1 MRAVL
6 GILLLLGAAG
16 AIFVAGWIQILLPPA
31 TYAVLFSKTGGLDPR
46 VIPAGTFAWRWER
59 VIPTNVTLFRFEVQP
74 ATVET
79 SVRADLPSADAV
91 AGMLPD
97 AANLGYAATVSV
109 TFAVRPGALPQLV
122 ADTGLTPERL
132 PEWTAAAG
140 AEVAAAALELLQR
153 RGAAVVTQG
162 LAAAEAEL
170 LDRLAARFPSLELL
184 GIRVTDLRLPDLEIY
199 ERGRQAYLAL
209 LDVQYEARRAA
220 VVDLAHERERE
231 RAVLEARLGA
241 LEVLREYGAL
251 LQEYP
256 GLIQFLELQSDAGRD
271 ALLQLAEP
279 VAEPAAEPAAEPVA
293 AAEPAGAAEPAA
305 PAGGP

>member
-16 AIFVAGWIQILLPPA
+16 AVFVAGWIQILLPHA

-46 VIPAGTFAWRWER
+46 VIPAGTFTWRWER
-59 VIPTNVTLFRFEVQP
+59 VIPTNVTLFRFEIQP
-74 ATVET
+74 HSVE
-79 SVRADLPSADAV
+79 SRVRGELPSAEAV
-91 AGMLPD
+91 AGMLPNSAD
-97 AANLGYAATVSV
+97 LRYEATVTT
-109 TFAVRPGALPQLV
+109 TFTVRPEALPQLV

-132 PEWTAAAG
+132 PAWTAAVG
-140 AEVAAAALELLQR
+140 ADVAAAALELLQR
-153 RGAAVVTQG
+153 RGAAAVMWD

-170 LDRLAARFPSLELL
+170 LDLLAAGFPNLRLL
-184 GIRVTDLRLPDLEIY
+184 GIRVTDLRLPDLEFY

-231 RAVLEARLGA
+231 RAALEARRGA
-241 LEVLREYGAL
+241 LELLREYGAL

-256 GLIQFLELQSDAGRD
+256 VLLQFLELQSDAGRD
-271 ALLQLAEP
+271 TLLQLA
-279 VAEPAAEPAAEPVA
+279 APAAAAEPVGA
-293 AAEPAGAAEPAA
+293 AAA
-305 PAGGP
+305 P